1 MNRVGRPR
9 RSDVA
14 ASYDR
19 GAVAYEAWWSPVIL
33 PPAAAL
39 VWFLGLQGRCVGAGT
54 GVLPSS
60 PTCCST

>member
-19 GAVAYEAWWSPVIL
+19 GAVAYEAWWSLVIL

-39 VWFLGLQGRCVGAGT
+39 VA
-54 GVLPSS
+54 SAA
-60 PTCCST
+60 

>member
-1 MNRVGRPR
+1 MNRVGLPR

-19 GAVAYEAWWSPVIL
+19 GAVAYEALWSPVIL

-39 VWFLGLQGRCVGAGT
+39 VA
-54 GVLPSS
+54 SAA
-60 PTCCST
+60 